1 MNNKLKS
8 YILNPIFRKAV
19 MLSMI
24 LFIIFP
30 LSAQEWYTMPGKV
43 ETKWSSFENLNGIKG
58 QGAQENKGAKGHPSD
73 QIKAGETVTLL
84 HVNGAGIIHRI
95 WLTIND
101 RSPEM
106 LRSLRIDMYWDGA
119 EQPAVS
125 APIGDFFGVGLGRR
139 VVFENELFA
148 DPEGRS
154 FNCFIPMP
162 FRTEAKITLTNE
174 SEKRLNSLFFD
185 IDLTQQPTQPKNVLY
200 FHAYWNRQN
209 PTTLEKDFEL
219 LPKLSGKGRFL
230 GVNMGVKTDP
240 LYRDSWWGEG
250 EVKIYLDGDTE
261 FPTLAGTGTEDYIGT
276 AWGQGTFCN
285 RYQGSLIAD
294 TEKGEFAFYRY
305 HIPDPVYFHQE
316 IKVTIQQLGG
326 WPKKQVLELME
337 DGAKLKPVT
346 ISAGPDNFVK
356 LMEKPGVS
364 LDDDSLPD
372 GWTNFYRED
381 DVSSMAYFYLDKPV
395 SGLPKLASV
404 ELRTAGMK
412 ND

>member
-1 MNNKLKS
+1 MNKIKYNKTIAS
-8 YILNPIFRKAV
+8 QFRSLLVLLTFLAT
-19 MLSMI
+19 I
-24 LFIIFP
+24 P
-30 LSAQEWYTMPGKV
+30 ANAQEWYNMPENV
-43 ETKWSSFENLNGIKG
+43 NTKWSSFENLNGEKG
-58 QGAQENKGAKGHPSD
+58 VGAQENKGAKGYPSD

-84 HVNGAGIIHRI
+84 HVKGAGTVRRI

-106 LRSLRIDMYWDGA
+106 LRSLKLDMYWDGA
-119 EQPAVS
+119 QKAAVS
-125 APIGDFFGVGLGRR
+125 VPLGDFFGVGLGRR
-139 VVFENELFA
+139 VAFENELFA

-162 FRTEAKITLTNE
+162 FKTEAKITITNE
-174 SEKRLNSLFFD
+174 SDKNLNSLFFD
-185 IDLTQQPTQPKNVLY
+185 VDLTQQQKQPDDILY

-209 PTTLEKDFEL
+209 PTTLGKDFEI
-219 LPKLSGKGRFL
+219 LPELSGTGRFL

-240 LYRDSWWGEG
+240 IYRESWWGEG
-250 EVKIYLDGDTE
+250 EVKIYFDGDTQ

-285 RYQGSLIAD
+285 RFQGSLIAD
-294 TEKGEFAFYRY
+294 EERGEFAFYRY
-305 HIPDPVYFHQE
+305 HIPDPVYFYDD
-316 IKVTIQQLGG
+316 IKVTIQQIGG
-326 WPKKQVLELME
+326 WPKQQVLELID

-356 LMEKPGVS
+356 LMEKPEIS

-381 DVSSMAYFYLDKPV
+381 DVSSTAYFYLDKPA
-395 SGLPKLASV
+395 SDLPKLAPV
-404 ELRTAGMK
+404 DHRTAGMK
-412 ND
+412 NE

>member
-1 MNNKLKS
+1 MNKLKPNKTNVWQLKS
-8 YILNPIFRKAV
+8 LVVLLICLAAMQV
-19 MLSMI
+19 H
-24 LFIIFP
+24 
-30 LSAQEWYTMPGKV
+30 AQEWYNMPENV
-43 ETKWSSFENLNGIKG
+43 ETNWSSFENLNGLKG
-58 QGAQENKGAKGHPSD
+58 VGAQENKGAKGHPSD

-84 HVNGAGIIHRI
+84 HVKGAGIIRRI

-106 LRSLRIDMYWDGA
+106 LRSLKLNMYWDSA
-119 EQPAVS
+119 DKPAVS
-125 APIGDFFGVGLGRR
+125 APLGDFFGVGLGRR
-139 VVFENELFA
+139 IAFENELFA

-162 FRTEAKITLTNE
+162 FKTEAKITITNE
-174 SEKRLNSLFFD
+174 SDKNLNALFFD
-185 IDLTQQPTQPKNVLY
+185 VDFTQQEIQSDNVLY
-200 FHAYWNRQN
+200 FHAYWNRQS
-209 PTTLEKDFEL
+209 PTTLGKDFEI
-219 LPKLSGKGRFL
+219 LPQISGKGRFL

-240 LYRDSWWGEG
+240 VYKESWFGEG

-276 AWGQGTFCN
+276 AWGQGAFCN

-305 HIPDPVYFHQE
+305 HIPDPVYFHKD
-316 IKVTIQQLGG
+316 IKVAIQQIGG
-326 WPKKQVLELME
+326 WPKKQVLELIE

-356 LMEKPGVS
+356 LMEKPDVS

-381 DVSSMAYFYLDKPV
+381 DVSSTAYFYLNKPV
-395 SGLPKLASV
+395 NDLPKLAPV
-404 ELRTAGMK
+404 EFRTAGMK
-412 ND
+412 NE